1 MASKV
6 TRVYVQESY
15 GPDVQIPLPTRNA
28 LLSGVSSSGR
38 GYLLRPWNRC
48 VGDELAFA
56 GRQSIRPVAT
66 LTLLGC
72 RLVKEDLPIPDD
84 SNLFVASNTA
94 DVLVQTLQ
102 GKRSPLVVVE
112 KRRLPLRTVVTIHAS
127 SHAILLK
134 LLAMNVLVAVLA
146 LDGRSRE
153 VSGDELGFQVGR
165 LVAVDAGRRLVRAQE
180 RERRIRVVEAREFL
194 PRFGGVASLAT
205 GGRSVGA
212 PLLHAFRKL
221 SSVRVSVAG
230 RAGKI
235 LPVIKDD
242 RPGRTFRMRQRLV
255 IVAISAGNGDVSAG

>member
-15 GPDVQIPLPTRNA
+15 GPDVQIPVAHRDA

-38 GYLLRPWNRC
+38 GCLLRPWNRC

-56 GRQSIRPVAT
+56 GRQSSRPVAT

-165 LVAVDAGRRLVRAQE
+165 LVAVDAGRRSARVPSTIWWSGKPRNRRPFRRCAAAACVSQTVLCAGLGGRSCRKDSSSDKRRPAWAHLPYAPALGHCGNLR
-180 RERRIRVVEAREFL
+180 RERRRVRRLEQN
-194 PRFGGVASLAT
+194 ASL
-205 GGRSVGA
+205 GGGPA
-212 PLLHAFRKL
+212 
-221 SSVRVSVAG
+221 
-230 RAGKI
+230 
-235 LPVIKDD
+235 
-242 RPGRTFRMRQRLV
+242 
-255 IVAISAGNGDVSAG
+255 